1 MVMFCREVFHV
12 EHIYVDNEGKQANLV
27 GVVKSKHSYCASC
40 FKKLEYVGKRGT
52 FCPECLE
59 IEKEKGPKI
68 VAVAFLLSLVPGWG
82 YVYVA
87 EDKKALITAIGT
99 VAMLFIPVIGWL
111 LSFIIYLVSIGNTV
125 KTAQLIN
132 EIRKQA

>member
-1 MVMFCREVFHV
+1 MW
-12 EHIYVDNEGKQANLV
+12 
-27 GVVKSKHSYCASC
+27 
-40 FKKLEYVGKRGT
+40 
-52 FCPECLE
+52 
-59 IEKEKGPKI
+59 EKGARSVRNVLKSRKRRGRKI
-68 VAVAFLLSLVPGWG
+68 IALAFLLSLVPGWG

-87 EDKKALITAIGT
+87 EDKKALITATWT

-111 LSFIIYLVSIGNTV
+111 LSFIMYLVSIGNTV